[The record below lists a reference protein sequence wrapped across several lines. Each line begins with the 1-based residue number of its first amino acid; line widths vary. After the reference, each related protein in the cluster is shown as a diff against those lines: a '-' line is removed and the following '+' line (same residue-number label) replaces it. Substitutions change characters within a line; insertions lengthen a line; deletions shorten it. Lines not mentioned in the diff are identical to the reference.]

1 MGPVMERRTIGERDV
16 LLEFRQ
22 IGDYVKVTAIDPVSL
37 REVSIVGSPR
47 TPESDLVRLVLRKL
61 DFVDAREAP
70 AAASPKKD
78 EPPSGGGILA

>member
-1 MGPVMERRTIGERDV
+1 MERRTIGERDV

-47 TPESDLVRLVLRKL
+47 TPEPDLIRLVLRKL
-61 DFVDAREAP
+61 DFVETRESP
-70 AAASPKKD
+70 AAGPKKT
-78 EPPSGGGILA
+78 EPPAGGGIVA